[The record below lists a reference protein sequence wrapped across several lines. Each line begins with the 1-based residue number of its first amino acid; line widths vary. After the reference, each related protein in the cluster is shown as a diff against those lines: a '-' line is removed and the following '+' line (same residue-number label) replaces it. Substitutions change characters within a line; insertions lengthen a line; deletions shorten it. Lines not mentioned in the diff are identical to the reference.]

1 MKFKKIIP
9 LLLGLYLGL
18 HNGYLAL
25 WESNTREPL
34 KVFPYHCSV
43 YPKIDQLQL
52 HKGIPVD
59 TPDALKTLLGDFL
72 S

>member
-1 MKFKKIIP
+1 MKLKNLFS

-25 WESNTREPL
+25 WETNSAKPL
-34 KVFPYHCSV
+34 EVFPYHCGV
-43 YPKIDQLQL
+43 YPKIDQQQL
-52 HKGIPVD
+52 RKGIPVD
-59 TPDALKTLLGDFL
+59 TQDALKTILGDYL

>member
-1 MKFKKIIP
+1 MRLKQIFP

-25 WESNTREPL
+25 WETNSTKPL
-34 KVFPYHCSV
+34 EVFPYRCDI
-43 YPKIDQLQL
+43 YPKIDQQQL
-52 HKGIPVD
+52 LKGIPVD
-59 TPDALKTLLGDFL
+59 TQDELKTILGDFL